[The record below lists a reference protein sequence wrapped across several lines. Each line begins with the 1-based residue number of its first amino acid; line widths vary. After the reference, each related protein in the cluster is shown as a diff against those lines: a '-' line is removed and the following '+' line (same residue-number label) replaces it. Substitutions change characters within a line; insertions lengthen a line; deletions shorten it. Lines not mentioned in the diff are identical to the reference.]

1 MIPAAR
7 PEIGQDEID
16 AVVRVL
22 RSGSVV
28 QGPEVADFEQEFG
41 KLVDGRACVA
51 VNSGTS
57 ALHLSM
63 LALGIGPG
71 DEVVVPSFSFAATA
85 NAVAVTGATPVFADI
100 DPDSFCLD
108 PESVAAVLTP
118 RTVAIVPVHLFGHPA
133 AMDKLLDLARQHSL
147 AVVEDAAQ
155 AVGASLDGTPVGAFG
170 DTACFSFYPTK
181 NMHSLEG
188 GMIVTADPQLER
200 KLRLLR
206 NQGMLKQYENEVVGL
221 NNRLTDVAAAVGRV
235 QLAKLDGWTQRRREI
250 AARYDAQL
258 SNVRTPQVAASAW
271 HVYHQYTV
279 SIETDRDGFRERLA
293 QLGVGSGVY
302 YPTPIHRLAPFR
314 SSAAELPV
322 TDRAAAQVL
331 SLPVYPL
338 LDDREVDRVVEAV
351 NSL

>member
-1 MIPAAR
+1 MIPAAK
-7 PEIGQDEID
+7 PEIGDDEID

-22 RSGSVV
+22 RTGSVV

-41 KLVDGRACVA
+41 KLVEGRACVA

-63 LALGIGPG
+63 LALGIGRG

-85 NAVAVTGATPVFADI
+85 NAVAAAGAVPVFVDI
-100 DPDSFCLD
+100 DPDTFCLD
-108 PESVAAVLTP
+108 PAAVEAAISP
-118 RTVAIVPVHLFGHPA
+118 RTAAIVPVHLFGHPA
-133 AMDKLLDLARQHSL
+133 AMHRLVPLAEAHGL
-147 AVVEDAAQ
+147 ALVEDAAQ
-155 AVGASLDGTPVGAFG
+155 AHGARLGQTPVGAFG

-188 GMIVTADPQLER
+188 GMVVTADPQLER

-206 NQGMLKQYENEVVGL
+206 NQGMLRQYDNEIVGL
-221 NNRLTDVAAAVGRV
+221 NNRMTDVAAAVGRV
-235 QLAKLDGWTQRRREI
+235 QLAKLDAWTRRRREI

-258 SNVRTPQVAASAW
+258 TTVHTPPLAEGAW

-279 SIETDRDGFRERLA
+279 RIAAQRDAFRERLGR
-293 QLGVGSGVY
+293 LGVGSGVY
-302 YPTPIHRLAPFR
+302 YPTPIHRLAPFQP
-314 SSAAELPV
+314 SLELPE
-322 TDRAAAQVL
+322 TQRAAAQVL

-338 LDDREVDRVVEAV
+338 LEDTQVDQIVQAV

>member
-22 RSGSVV
+22 RTGSVV

-100 DPDSFCLD
+100 EPDSFCLD
-108 PESVAAVLTP
+108 PESVAAVITP
-118 RTVAIVPVHLFGHPA
+118 RTVAIMPVHLFGHPA
-133 AMDKLLDLARQHSL
+133 AMDRLLPLARKHGL

-155 AVGASLDGTPVGAFG
+155 AVGARLGDTPVGAFG
-170 DTACFSFYPTK
+170 ETACFSFYPTK

-188 GMIVTADPQLER
+188 GMIVTADPQIER

-221 NNRLTDVAAAVGRV
+221 NNRMTDVAAVVGRV
-235 QLAKLDGWTQRRREI
+235 QLAKLDGWTRRRREI
-250 AARYDAQL
+250 AARYDAEL
-258 SNVRTPQVAASAW
+258 SKVRTPSVAESAW
-271 HVYHQYTV
+271 HVYHQYTIT
-279 SIETDRDGFRERLA
+279 IESERDAFRERLA

-302 YPTPIHRLAPFR
+302 YPSPIHQLAPFR
-314 SSAAELPV
+314 SNAVDLPV
-322 TDRAAAQVL
+322 TQRAAAQVL
-331 SLPVYPL
+331 ALPVYPL
-338 LDDREVDRVVEAV
+338 LDDQQVDSVVEAV

>member
-22 RSGSVV
+22 RTGNVV

-41 KLVDGRACVA
+41 KLVDGRSCVA

-71 DEVVVPSFSFAATA
+71 DEVIVPSFSFAATA
-85 NAVAVTGATPVFADI
+85 NAVAMTGAAPVFADI
-100 DPDSFCLD
+100 EPGSFCLD

-118 RTVAIVPVHLFGHPA
+118 RTAAIVPVHLFGHPA
-133 AMDKLLDLARQHSL
+133 DMDRLLPLARKHGL

-155 AVGASLDGTPVGAFG
+155 AVAAHLGDTPVGAFG

-200 KLRLLR
+200 RLRLLR

-221 NNRLTDVAAAVGRV
+221 NNRMTDVAAAVGRV
-235 QLAKLDGWTQRRREI
+235 QLAKLDGWTRRRREI

-258 SNVRTPQVAASAW
+258 TTVRTPRVAASAW

-279 SIETDRDGFRERLA
+279 TIDEDRDGVRERLA
-293 QLGVGSGVY
+293 QLGVGTGVY

-314 SSAAELPV
+314 SSTADLPE
-322 TDRAAAQVL
+322 TERAAAQVL
-331 SLPVYPL
+331 SLPVFPL
-338 LDDREVDRVVEAV
+338 LDDQQVDRVVEAV